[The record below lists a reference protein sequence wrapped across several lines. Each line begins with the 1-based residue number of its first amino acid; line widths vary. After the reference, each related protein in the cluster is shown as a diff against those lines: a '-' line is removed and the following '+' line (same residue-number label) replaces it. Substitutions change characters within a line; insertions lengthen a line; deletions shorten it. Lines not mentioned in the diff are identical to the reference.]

1 MSDTF
6 DPKNPR
12 PQTRREILESGQCE
26 RDIMGRPMVH
36 TTITEPLPDIEESNY
51 PEVPAREVPINGLE
65 LKHRSVVIGAFT
77 MVLIS
82 VITFFIPGFNALLG
96 GLFGGFFARR
106 WGRAFAAAAIASV
119 AVPAFFAFLY
129 GWDTP
134 DMLYLFYGLGFWG
147 WSIINAVCMFIGAA
161 AGVYSC
167 PLAERRGFQRELPV
181 R

>member
-1 MSDTF
+1 MSETI

-12 PQTRREILESGQCE
+12 PQTRREVLERGTREHPVQ
-26 RDIMGRPMVH
+26 GGPMIH
-36 TTITEPLPDIEESNY
+36 TTATEPLPDIVESNY
-51 PEVPAREVPINGLE
+51 REELVRETPANGME
-65 LKHRSVVIGAFT
+65 LRHRGVAIGAFT

-82 VITFFIPGFNALLG
+82 SITFFIPGLNALLG

-119 AVPAFFAFLY
+119 AVPALFAFLY

-147 WSIINAVCMFIGAA
+147 WSLLNAAGMFIGAA
-161 AGVYSC
+161 AGVYSR
-167 PLAERRGFQRELPV
+167 PLAERRRFRREISV

>member
-1 MSDTF
+1 MSETF

-12 PQTRREILESGQCE
+12 PRTRREILESGQCD
-26 RDIMGRPMVH
+26 RDLMGRPEIL
-36 TTITEPLPDIEESNY
+36 TTATEPLPDIEETSY
-51 PEVPAREVPINGLE
+51 REVLVRDVPTNGLE
-65 LKHRSVVIGAFT
+65 IRHRGVVIGAFT

-82 VITFFIPGFNALLG
+82 AITFFIPGFNALLG
-96 GLFGGFFARR
+96 GLFGGFFAKR
-106 WGRAFAAAAIASV
+106 WGRAFAAAAISSV
-119 AVPAFFAFLY
+119 AVPALFAFLY

-147 WSIINAVCMFIGAA
+147 WSVLNAVGMFIGAA

-167 PLAERRGFQRELPV
+167 PLAERRRLRRELPV